1 MNQYHVKREQRMTID
16 QASIVIGVL
25 GLIVGL
31 GAFGYLLR
39 RSDQGRHF

>member
-1 MNQYHVKREQRMTID
+1 MNQDHVEREQRMTID
-16 QASIVIGVL
+16 QAAIVIGVL

-39 RSDQGRHF
+39 RADQGRHF